1 MEMKRN
7 ETAQAA
13 TTEDREFT
21 AEETKNQSRAFEN
34 DILKGVLESAGFAD
48 TEEEYRTIEIARQGK
63 VLFTFRIRPL
73 TEDEYEKCKK
83 KNTKY
88 VRNKQLGIKMPED
101 TNNVKY
107 RSDII
112 YTATVDEDRKLL
124 WDNRQIWKALT
135 DKGVDILTATD
146 VIDTVLKPGE
156 KAAVV
161 EQIDLISGFEDNNF
175 EEVLKN

>member
-7 ETAQAA
+7 AA
-13 TTEDREFT
+13 TQTTTEDREFT
-21 AEETKNQSRAFEN
+21 AEETKNQSRAFEG
-34 DILKGVLESAGFAD
+34 DILRGVLESAGFAE
-48 TEEEYRTIEIARQGK
+48 TEDEYKTIEVARKGK

-73 TEDEYEKCKK
+73 TEEEYEKCKK
-83 KNTKY
+83 RNTKY

-107 RSDII
+107 RSDLI
-112 YTATVDEDRKLL
+112 YTATVEEDRKKL
-124 WDNRQIWKALT
+124 WDNRQIWNALT

-161 EQIDLISGFEDNNF
+161 DQIDLISGFEDNNF
-175 EEVLKN
+175 EEVIKN